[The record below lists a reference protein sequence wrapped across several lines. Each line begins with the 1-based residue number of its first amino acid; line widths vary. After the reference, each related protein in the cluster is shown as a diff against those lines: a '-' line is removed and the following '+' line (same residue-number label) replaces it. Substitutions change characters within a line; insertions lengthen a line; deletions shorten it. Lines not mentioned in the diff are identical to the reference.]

1 MLKTL
6 RSGIQICQKHE
17 NSIFM
22 DDFLLRVLMSTN
34 IIQRFVTV
42 LNRKIPFSKPLAPDI
57 SYERH
62 NTDNFLQCD
71 PI

>member
-17 NSIFM
+17 NSIIM
-22 DDFLLRVLMSTN
+22 DDFLIRVLMPMN

-42 LNRKIPFSKPLAPDI
+42 LNKRIPFSKPLAPDNI
-57 SYERH
+57 
-62 NTDNFLQCD
+62 
-71 PI
+71 I